1 MSEDINQEILVELR
15 KIRTISRRMCYLIG
29 VFIAICIVI
38 PFFRGGQRQDSYSWP
53 QVRTTLEHGDSQKAL
68 SMAKW
73 LVDRQPDY
81 AYGHAYLGYVYLAR
95 GELGSAE
102 SEYLRAYQLFPDE
115 DAQKDSAAASRQMA
129 FPSRNRL
136 WSTTPR
142 RCAGR
147 MPNTQKSRCRRWKIP
162 NGAQTPRIRLDL
174 RSTIG

>member
-15 KIRTISRRMCYLIG
+15 KIRTISRRICYLIG
-29 VFIAICIVI
+29 VFTVICVVI

-53 QVRTTLEHGDSQKAL
+53 QVRTTLEQGDSRKAL

-81 AYGHAYLGYVYLAR
+81 AYGHACLGYVYLAR

-115 DAQKDSAAASRQMA
+115 DAQKDLDAVRKRISS
-129 FPSRNRL
+129 
-136 WSTTPR
+136 
-142 RCAGR
+142 
-147 MPNTQKSRCRRWKIP
+147 
-162 NGAQTPRIRLDL
+162 GADFNY
-174 RSTIG
+174 